1 MNSYMRVSSA
11 WIVLCAWDSRTPPLN
26 VKGSRPSRL
35 TFQRRPA
42 NARFQEK
49 SRIMCGTANPQRSI
63 TVKKVGSAVRAE
75 IVIDGRPAILE
86 KMYINASDRL
96 TGPTVNYLEL

>member
-49 SRIMCGTANPQRSI
+49 SRIMCGTANRYRAPYAAHI
-63 TVKKVGSAVRAE
+63 YPLIENGGST
-75 IVIDGRPAILE
+75 DGIGMNSLLLVF
-86 KMYINASDRL
+86 SSCGSFFL
-96 TGPTVNYLEL
+96 FWFFVL